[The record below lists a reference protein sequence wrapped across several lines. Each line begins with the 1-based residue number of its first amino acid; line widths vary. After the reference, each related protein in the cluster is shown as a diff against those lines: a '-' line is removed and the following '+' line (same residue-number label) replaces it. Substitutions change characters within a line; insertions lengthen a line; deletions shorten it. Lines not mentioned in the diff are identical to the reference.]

1 MRLRAS
7 GSTTVFASSANAD
20 TSGGGIACFG
30 QSVTKSSGVRL
41 ILCVCG
47 SFRSYRRVQFS
58 FSLYSRRHPTR
69 TQSPRLMS
77 TSRST
82 SSPHFDAGSD
92 GLLPVIAQDLAS
104 GRVLMM
110 AWMNQEAYEET
121 LRTRQACYY
130 SRSRKSL
137 WRKGETSGHRQRV
150 VRVQFDCD
158 ADCILIQV
166 EQIGAACHDGY
177 ASCFYRTVQDDLS
190 VTIDEPRL
198 VDPAVVYN
206 SKAE

>member
-1 MRLRAS
+1 M
-7 GSTTVFASSANAD
+7 
-20 TSGGGIACFG
+20 
-30 QSVTKSSGVRL
+30 VRL
-41 ILCVCG
+41 IDGRGRFRGRYRLLRPADHKVFSGQPNSLCLRVV
-47 SFRSYRRVQFS
+47 SFVSTSTILPFHGPCASTPSTLRVRDS
-58 FSLYSRRHPTR
+58 
-69 TQSPRLMS
+69 MS

-92 GLLPVIAQDLAS
+92 GLLPAIAQDHAT

-130 SRSRKSL
+130 SRSRKAL

-198 VDPAVVYN
+198 VDPAIVYS
-206 SKAE
+206 SKT